1 MLEPLL
7 TIFLCKF
14 ITALSI
20 QTGET
25 IFFEQVQQR
34 YALVPDANGQLHYI
48 DLNTASDVPENRF
61 VAEQDVVFRL
71 FTRSQPGAHI
81 IRLNDVATLSASSF
95 NPSHRT
101 R

>member
-1 MLEPLL
+1 MV
-7 TIFLCKF
+7 KF

-25 IFFEQVQQR
+25 IFFKQVQHR
-34 YALVPDANGQLHYI
+34 YALVPDANGQLHYT
-48 DLNTASDVPENRF
+48 DLNTASNEPENRF

-71 FTRSQPGAHI
+71 FTRTQPGAHI
-81 IRLNDVATLSASSF
+81 IRLNDVASLSSSSF
-95 NPSHRT
+95 NPSNPT